1 MPQRVLPHFP
11 GSFGAR
17 VNDRDGRTARA
28 ATNHQ
33 RRVPITAHQLAS
45 FLKTVE
51 HKEALLIQRRR
62 DAAVR
67 AVSQGGKQAAQDSIT
82 AISDKNNDP
91 VATSSPEADGDPVD
105 FNDLEIYE
113 EY

>member
-1 MPQRVLPHFP
+1 
-11 GSFGAR
+11 
-17 VNDRDGRTARA
+17 
-28 ATNHQ
+28 
-33 RRVPITAHQLAS
+33 
-45 FLKTVE
+45 
-51 HKEALLIQRRR
+51 
-62 DAAVR
+62 
-67 AVSQGGKQAAQDSIT
+67 VSQGGKQAAQDSIT